1 MNAHHPLGLFMNRL
15 RLIFCKNTQF
25 YLYIEISSVLFSFFA
40 VFLLSLQSKSYKEPM
55 ILENIS
61 IINYKNIKG
70 VNLDLSPKINCL
82 IGHNGV
88 GKTNFLDA
96 IYYLSFCRSA
106 NNPIDS
112 QIIMHDENF
121 FMLEGNYRTEQGD
134 IENIYCGMKRGTKK
148 HFKRNK
154 KEYKR
159 LSQHIGLVP
168 LIYVSPSDSSLIEGG
183 SEERRRLMDVVIS
196 QYDHSY
202 IELLSNY
209 NKALQQRNALLKMEE
224 EPDSSLLDIWE
235 QEMARNGE
243 LLFQKRLAFVD
254 ELVPVFQ
261 QIYQQI
267 SGQREIVSLRYISH
281 CQRGPLLDV
290 IQRDR
295 FKDQAVGYS
304 LHGVHRD
311 DLEMLIG
318 DFQMKREGSQG
329 QNKTFVLALK
339 LAQFDFLR
347 RTSSTTTPLLLLDDI
362 FDKLDAQRVES
373 IVQLVSGD
381 NFGQIF
387 ITDTNRDH
395 LDKILS
401 KSDGEY
407 KIFTVEGGDIELMNN
422 S

>member
-1 MNAHHPLGLFMNRL
+1 
-15 RLIFCKNTQF
+15 
-25 YLYIEISSVLFSFFA
+25 
-40 VFLLSLQSKSYKEPM
+40 M
-55 ILENIS
+55 ILKNIS
-61 IINYKNIKG
+61 IINYKNIKAA
-70 VNLDLSPKINCL
+70 NLELSSNINCL

-106 NNPIDS
+106 YNSVDS
-112 QIIMHDENF
+112 QVITHDEGF
-121 FMLEGNYRTEQGD
+121 FMLEGNYMNDEGGD
-134 IENIYCGMKRGTKK
+134 MENIYCGMKRGTKK

-159 LSQHIGLVP
+159 LSQHIGLIP
-168 LIYVSPSDSSLIEGG
+168 LIFVSPADISLIEGG
-183 SEERRRLMDVVIS
+183 SEERRKLMDVVIS
-196 QYDHSY
+196 QYDYSY
-202 IELLSNY
+202 IEALANY

-224 EPDSSLLDIWE
+224 EPDMALMEIWE

-243 LLFQKRLAFVD
+243 LLYQKRDAFIR

-261 QIYQQI
+261 QIYQHI
-267 SGQREIVSLRYISH
+267 SGNREEVKLKYISH
-281 CQRGPLLDV
+281 CQRGPLLEV

-295 FKDQAVGYS
+295 FKDRAVGYS

-318 DFQMKREGSQG
+318 DYQMKREGSQG

-339 LAQFDFLR
+339 LAQFSFLK
-347 RTSSTTTPLLLLDDI
+347 RTVSNTTPLLLLDDI
-362 FDKLDAQRVES
+362 FDKLDAQRVEA
-373 IVQLVSGD
+373 IVELVSGE

-395 LDKILS
+395 LDQILNNMN
-401 KSDGEY
+401 DDY
-407 KIFTVEGGDIELMNN
+407 KIFSVEGGEINLIKTQDAYV
-422 S
+422 